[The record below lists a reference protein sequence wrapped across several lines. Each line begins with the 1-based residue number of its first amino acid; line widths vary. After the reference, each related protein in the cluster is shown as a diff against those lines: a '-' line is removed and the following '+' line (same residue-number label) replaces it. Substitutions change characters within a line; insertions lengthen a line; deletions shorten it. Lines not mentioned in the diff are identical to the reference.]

1 MSDLKDTNKPYGPVT
16 KEDWEVFVDKDLC
29 IGAGV
34 CTAIAA
40 NTFEL
45 DDEGKAVILKGINE
59 DSKDAIMDSARAC
72 PVAAIIIKQGEKQI
86 FPE

>member
-1 MSDLKDTNKPYGPVT
+1 MSDLKDANHPYGPVA
-16 KEDWEVFVDKDLC
+16 KDDWSVYVDKDLC

-34 CTAIAA
+34 CTAIASKS
-40 NTFEL
+40 FEL
-45 DDEGKAVILKGINE
+45 DNEGKAIILQGIDQE
-59 DSKDAIMDSARAC
+59 DKEAILDSAKAC

>member
-1 MSDLKDTNKPYGPVT
+1 MSALKDTSKPYGPVA
-16 KEDWEVFVDKDLC
+16 KDDWEVRVDKELC

-40 NTFEL
+40 KSFEL
-45 DDEGKAVILKGINE
+45 DNEGKAIILQGIDQE
-59 DSKDAIMDSARAC
+59 DKEAILDAAKAC
-72 PVAAIIIKQGEKQI
+72 PVAAIIIKQGETQV

>member
-1 MSDLKDTNKPYGPVT
+1 MSALKDPSQPYGPV
-16 KEDWEVFVDKDLC
+16 KKDDWEVRVDKDLC

-40 NTFEL
+40 KSFEL
-45 DDEGKAVILKGINE
+45 DNEGKAIILQGIDQENKE
-59 DSKDAIMDSARAC
+59 AILDAAKAC
-72 PVAAIIIKQGEKQI
+72 PVAAIIIKQDDKQV